1 VRLARLSSR
10 IGPSGGHRLN
20 AFWTLL
26 NTRAISVSVANDAL
40 NFGIS
45 WLGIVLIIAAMLV
58 WRRLRR

>member
-1 VRLARLSSR
+1 V
-10 IGPSGGHRLN
+10 N

-26 NTRAISVSVANDAL
+26 NSRAIAIDVANGAL

-45 WLGIVLIIAAMLV
+45 WLGIVIIVAGMLL

>member
-1 VRLARLSSR
+1 MASLWS
-10 IGPSGGHRLN
+10 
-20 AFWTLL
+20 LL

-45 WLGIVLIIAAMLV
+45 WLGIVLIIAAMLL